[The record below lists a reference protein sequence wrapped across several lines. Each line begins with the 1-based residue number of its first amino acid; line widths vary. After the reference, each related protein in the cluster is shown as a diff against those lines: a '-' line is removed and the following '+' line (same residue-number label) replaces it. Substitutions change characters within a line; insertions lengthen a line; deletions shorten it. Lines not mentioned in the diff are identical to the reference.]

1 MWRNLKLFINNKF
14 KKSETNGTEDLNEM
28 QFKSINVS
36 ITNYIYMPRECWI
49 LLRPLHATQFSMS
62 VFKTI

>member
-36 ITNYIYMPRECWI
+36 ITNYIYMPREC
-49 LLRPLHATQFSMS
+49 
-62 VFKTI
+62 